1 MSVAAVLTA
10 AGSGSRLGHTL
21 PKALVPLGGEPLLRH
36 AARRL
41 LEARTSDGERVT
53 TLVVTAPPDD
63 VDTVRTLLGHLG
75 GDVVVVPGGATRQA
89 SVAAALDA
97 LGARGPD
104 VDVVLV
110 HDAARPLV
118 PPALVARV
126 VEAVRAGH
134 GAVVPGVPVT
144 DTVKQVGDP
153 TRPAQSSVGST
164 DAGPRVWP
172 VVRTVPRGD
181 LRAVQT
187 PQGFRLDVLLRAHA
201 HGAHVAHDEAL
212 AASDDAGLVELLG
225 EPVWVVEG
233 HEDAAKIT
241 TARDLA
247 VAELLLRAAP
257 AAATGPVATTG
268 PAPTAPTTGGHD
280 DPARRR
286 GGAVTTA
293 EEAL

>member
-21 PKALVPLGGEPLLRH
+21 PKALVPLDGEPLLRH

-97 LGARGPD
+97 LAARGPDVD

-144 DTVKQVGDP
+144 DTVKQVGEATGAAERDGG
-153 TRPAQSSVGST
+153 RT
-164 DAGPRVWP
+164 DGPLVRP

-247 VAELLLRAAP
+247 VAELLLRDAP
-257 AAATGPVATTG
+257 ASASG
-268 PAPTAPTTGGHD
+268 PTAPSPT
-280 DPARRR
+280 A
-286 GGAVTTA
+286 TA
-293 EEAL
+293 EEAS